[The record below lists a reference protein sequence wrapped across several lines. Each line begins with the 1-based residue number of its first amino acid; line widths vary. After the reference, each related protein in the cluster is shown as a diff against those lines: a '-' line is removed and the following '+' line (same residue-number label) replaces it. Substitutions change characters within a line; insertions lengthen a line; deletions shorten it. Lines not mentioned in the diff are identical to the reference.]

1 MTDPSYLPHD
11 LRLENNDTTRLT
23 SLFFLSVTPAAPALP
38 PAGALTTLPLT
49 VPPLPLIP
57 VAVPLGIPLPLP
69 TGNRDLGGDWYS

>member
-1 MTDPSYLPHD
+1 MAK
-11 LRLENNDTTRLT
+11 LT
-23 SLFFLSVTPAAPALP
+23 SLFFLSVTPVAPALA

-57 VAVPLGIPLPLP
+57 VPVPLGIPLPLP